1 MLNVLPKPLL
11 LIELT
16 VLLSLSL
23 ARSVNDLPPTILMS
37 VEIPTIVPI
46 AAPIAAPKGPPIPAP
61 IAVPVAAEPPIAP
74 KSTIDPTIFFC
85 PDFSFTTLFATAA
98 TAPSGPKSLPA
109 YLSYFSKIFLVCF
122 CLENP

>member
-98 TAPSGPKSLPA
+98 LLLVVLKA
-109 YLSYFSKIFLVCF
+109 YQHISYFSKIFLVCF

>member
-74 KSTIDPTIFFC
+74 KSTIDPTIFSVLIFH
-85 PDFSFTTLFATAA
+85 LQHYLLLLLLLLVVL
-98 TAPSGPKSLPA
+98 KA
-109 YLSYFSKIFLVCF
+109 YQHISYFSKIFLVCF